1 MSILS
6 KKDGDVM
13 RYVLI
18 SFMLICS
25 LLSAVSIYDI
35 QYTTQPGDG
44 TYPSS
49 YAGQTVTTGGIV
61 TATGFSNGRFFIEQS
76 SGGAWR
82 GLYVYSNDYEVSVG
96 DSLIITAEVYE
107 YNGFTELSYLS
118 DLQIVSSGNALP
130 QPAEIPTNDANTE
143 MYESVLVKVIN
154 AVISEETDEWG
165 YWRLDDGSGSCVTDG
180 NFFTMESAG
189 IPVMNGF
196 PFDAVT
202 GIMAYAWGEYHLNP
216 RTIED
221 LQFDTESYIIATDDL
236 FISSLETFTV
246 PFQLIYQGAEQS
258 AQNYQF
264 ELEYNSNVLNY
275 SGYELVGTLS
285 ENGTITDNSSAN
297 SINLSFNGDFSYS
310 QPETLINLN
319 FSGIESG
326 SGDLEFTSFNLNGNS
341 VSYFDMGVLTIQANA
356 VAIGDTLT
364 VIQAPILNVPRMLT
378 PGDSLRISCDAPD
391 YTSNWQVSIIYNN
404 QEIDLNLVYATY
416 YRNERWHVCAEIPE
430 QINNELYDL
439 KVEAN
444 GIETDISEN
453 AVRILS
459 NWKDSYY
466 FVQITDSHLPTHLF
480 YPDPEV
486 HTDTTEVADF
496 RAVIEDINLI
506 NPEFVVITGD
516 LINEGEMEEFENRR
530 VYSIAQNLL
539 TEFEVPVYLVSGNHD
554 IGGWDSSPPSQ
565 GTARRTWW
573 KFFGWKWCQ
582 YPNTPFDSRTQDYS
596 FNYGED
602 HYIGM
607 EAYLNYDS
615 YMFPVYGDESF
626 TDQQMDWLNL
636 NLEYAAAARNKV
648 IFYHY
653 DFSDQINLTNLDLDM
668 ALYGHI
674 HSNEGSITS
683 HPYNL
688 ATDNTCDGTRAFRVI
703 RINEGV
709 LQPTNTLYSGW
720 EGEEL
725 ELGFSPSNSGVA
737 DSVYALVENN
747 FPQQFNDGLLKF
759 VMPAGAEEYRVENGT
774 LLQIDNSG
782 DKTICYVNVVI
793 PANGNIGVSVIA
805 EMEVSSASTNVPAK
819 RYELRNYPN
828 PFNPTTTIRFS
839 LNTEITENAE
849 VEIYNAK
856 GQKIKSIMCHPEL
869 ACTERSRSE
878 GRQTHSIT
886 WNGTDQ
892 NNKAV
897 ASGIYYSVLKV
908 GNKQVARSK
917 MILLK

>member
-1 MSILS
+1 MKYLLMSFL
-6 KKDGDVM
+6 
-13 RYVLI
+13 
-18 SFMLICS
+18 LICS

-35 QYTTQPGDG
+35 QYTTQAGDG

-49 YAGQTVTTGGIV
+49 FAGQTVTTGGVV
-61 TATGFSNGRFFIEQS
+61 TGTDFSSGRFFIEQS
-76 SGGAWR
+76 TGGPWS
-82 GLYVYSNDYEVSVG
+82 GLYVYNNDYDVSVG

-118 DLQIVSSGNALP
+118 NLEIISSGNSLP
-130 QPAEIPTNDANTE
+130 EAVDITTNAANTE
-143 MYESVLVKVIN
+143 MYESVLVKISD
-154 AVISEETDEWG
+154 AVVSSEPDEWG
-165 YWRLDDGSGSCVTDG
+165 YWRLNDGSGSCVTDQ
-180 NFFTMESAG
+180 NFFSMESAG

-196 PFDAVT
+196 NFESMT
-202 GIMAYAWGEYHLNP
+202 GIMAYSWSEYHLNA
-216 RTIED
+216 RSVND
-221 LQFDTESYIIATDDL
+221 LQFGSESFIISTDDE
-236 FISSLETFTV
+236 FISSFETFTI
-246 PFQLIYQGAEQS
+246 PFKLVYQGAEQS

-264 ELEYNSNVLNY
+264 ELEFNNDVIEY
-275 SGYELVGTLS
+275 SGYELAGTLS
-285 ENGTITDNSSAN
+285 QNGTITEVETTG
-297 SINLSFNGDFSYS
+297 SISLNFEGDFSYS
-310 QPETLINLN
+310 QPETLIKLN
-319 FSGIESG
+319 FSGVGSG
-326 SGDLEFTSFNLNGNS
+326 SGNLEFSSFNLNGNS
-341 VSYFDMGVLTIQANA
+341 GSFFSLGEVSIQADA
-356 VAIGDTLT
+356 VVIGDTLT
-364 VIQAPILNVPRMLT
+364 VIQSPILNIPRMIT
-378 PGDSLRISCDAPD
+378 PGDSFWITCDAPD
-391 YTSNWQVSIIYNN
+391 YTSNWQVSLLHNN
-404 QEIDLNLVYATY
+404 QETELNVVYANY
-416 YRNERWHVCAEIPE
+416 NRSEMWSVAAEIPE
-430 QINNELYDL
+430 QMLNELYDL

-459 NWKDSYY
+459 DWKDSYY
-466 FVQITDSHLPTHLF
+466 FVQLTDSHLPTHLF

-530 VYSIAQNLL
+530 VFSIAQNLL
-539 TEFEVPVYLVSGNHD
+539 TEFDVPVYLVTGNHD

-573 KFFGWKWCQ
+573 KFFGWKWLQ
-582 YPNTPFDSRTQDYS
+582 NPTTPFGSRTQDYS

-607 EAYLNYDS
+607 EAYLNYDD

-626 TDQQMDWLNL
+626 TEQQMDWLDTDLDFNS
-636 NLEYAAAARNKV
+636 AARNKV

-653 DFSDQINLTNLDLDM
+653 DFSDQINLNSLDLDM

-703 RINEGV
+703 RINDGV

-725 ELGFSPSNSGVA
+725 EVEFLPSNSGAA

-747 FPQQFNDGLLKF
+747 FPQEFADAVLKF
-759 VMPAGAEEYRVENGT
+759 VMPGGADVYSVENGT
-774 LLQIDNSG
+774 LFQIDDSG
-782 DKTICYVNVVI
+782 DNTVCYVNVVL

-805 EMEVSSASTNVPAK
+805 EMEVGAEGNEIPSGS
-819 RYELRNYPN
+819 YQLRNYPN
-828 PFNPTTTIRFS
+828 PFNPS
-839 LNTEITENAE
+839 TEIIFTAKSAE
-849 VEIYNAK
+849 GAKVEIYNLK
-856 GQKIKSIMCHPEL
+856 GQKIVTLSDPAPSNRI
-869 ACTERSRSE
+869 E
-878 GRQTHSIT
+878 GRQGTTHSIT

-892 NNKAV
+892 NNKPV
-897 ASGIYYSVLKV
+897 SSGVYYSILKV
-908 GNKQVARSK
+908 GNKQVARNK